1 MNINHLQPFFIC
13 DITIMELEF
22 LGLKFRLEV
31 VVICVLL
38 GYLIGGFALCSCSKI
53 THVQEG
59 FNNPAAAGL
68 HNAAEIDSSV
78 DQQDWASDAAAY
90 QKQSGADN
98 IFKSNAGISAGQV
111 PLPADQLFLFYDN
124 QFKSEC
130 CPNGNGYSSSGGCA
144 CMSVKQLEYL
154 NARGGNRSAS
164 TIY

>member
-1 MNINHLQPFFIC
+1 VNINQLQPFFIY

-38 GYLIGGFALCSCSKI
+38 GYLIGGFALCSCSKTL
-53 THVQEG
+53 THEG
-59 FNNPAAAGL
+59 FTNAAAAGL
-68 HNAAEIDSSV
+68 SNAAHIDHSV
-78 DQQDWASDAAAY
+78 DQQDWAADAATY

-98 IFKSNAGISAGQV
+98 IFKGNAGIVAGQV
-111 PLPADQLFLFYDN
+111 PLPADQLFFFYDN
-124 QFKSEC
+124 KFSGDC
-130 CPNGNGYSSSGGCA
+130 CNSGNGYSSSGGCA